1 MLVGGQ
7 EFSEEILER
16 IRRQVVEDK
25 SLTRTG
31 LSREV
36 CEWLNWRGADGRVK
50 EMNCRVALLRLERRG
65 VIELPEAR
73 EVSFARRREEV
84 KGERSWPRVEMS
96 FGELGEVKL
105 IAVDSADGELSR
117 EWWEMMGEHHPLG
130 GGPLCGAQMRYLVG
144 SKEGYLGGLSFSA
157 AAWRLRARD
166 EWIGWDEEERKRG
179 LERVV
184 GNSRFLILPTVKVAN
199 LATHV
204 LGQAVRRV
212 GRDWEARYGIRPEL
226 LETFVDPLRNRG
238 TCYGAANWIY
248 LGETEGRGRQDRG
261 HRAARECEG
270 RRKEI
275 WVYPLSGK
283 WREEMREEGRGL
295 RAKVRREGADWA
307 EEEFGGCDLGDARLE
322 ERLLILARDFYERPR
337 ASIPE
342 ACNSRAKTKA
352 AYRFLNHDETT
363 MEKLLEAHYLA
374 TEERV
379 RKESIV
385 LAVQDTTSLNYTAH
399 AAMEGLGPLGART
412 KKSKGLYVHS
422 TLGFNLEGTP
432 LGFLDVQ
439 SWARDRARADKEER
453 RKLPIEEKQSGVW
466 LKSYRAAAEVQA
478 RSPGTMLVSVGDRE
492 ADIYQLF
499 REALETPNGP
509 KLLVRAKTNRKLQ
522 DEQGKLWE
530 TILAQEVSCIQV
542 LRVPRQ
548 GKLPAREAH
557 LAIRFAPVTLL
568 PPSRQKKDAPA
579 IPVWAVMAKEED
591 PPPGIKRLEWMLLT
605 TLEVPN
611 SEAAIEKLS
620 WYTLRWGI
628 EVLHRT
634 LKSGC
639 RIEERQLG
647 TADRLEA
654 CLAIDLVVAWRIYH
668 LSRLNRE
675 VPDIP
680 CSIYFADA
688 EWKALMV
695 FTNRNPIPPSTP
707 PTIREATRRVAAL
720 GGFLGRKGDGQPGTQ
735 TLWIGLQRLD
745 DITATYLVMINATQ
759 VTVSSATDYG

>member
-1 MLVGGQ
+1 MLVAGH
-7 EFSEEILER
+7 EFTEETIER
-16 IRRQVVEDK
+16 IRRRVGEDEG
-25 SLTRTG
+25 SLTRTE

-50 EMNCRVALLRLERRG
+50 DMNCRVALLRLERRG

-73 EVSFARRREEV
+73 EVSFARRAAEV
-84 KGERSWPRVEMS
+84 PGGSWPRVEMS
-96 FGELGEVKL
+96 LAELGEVRL
-105 IAVDSADGELSR
+105 IAVDSADAELSR
-117 EWWEMMGEHHPLG
+117 EWWRMMTEHHPLG

-157 AAWRLRARD
+157 AAWRLGARD
-166 EWIGWDEEERKRG
+166 EWIGWDEEGRKRG

-204 LGQAVRRV
+204 LGQAVS
-212 GRDWEARYGIRPEL
+212 GLARDWEARYGIRPAL
-226 LETFVDPLRNRG
+226 LETFVDPLRNHG
-238 TCYGAANWIY
+238 TCYGAANWLY
-248 LGETEGRGRQDRG
+248 LGETRGRGRQDRE

-270 RRKEI
+270 RKKEI
-275 WVYPLSGK
+275 WVYPLMAE
-283 WREEMREEGRGL
+283 WREELRKGSVRRAIVRKEGR
-295 RAKVRREGADWA
+295 DWA

-322 ERLLILARDFYERPR
+322 ERLLTIARDFYERPR

-342 ACNSRAKTKA
+342 ACNSQAKTKA
-352 AYRFLNHDETT
+352 AYRFLKHEETT
-363 MEKLLEAHYLA
+363 MEKLLEPHYLA

-466 LKSYRAAAEVQA
+466 LKSYRAVAEVQG

-492 ADIYQLF
+492 ADMYELF
-499 REALETPNGP
+499 REALETPDGP

-530 TILAQEVSCIQV
+530 TVLARDVSCIQV

-557 LAIRFAPVTLL
+557 LAIRFASVTLL
-568 PPSRQKKDAPA
+568 PPSRQKKDAPP

-591 PPPGIKRLEWMLLT
+591 PPPGIKGLQWMLLT

-611 SEAAIEKLS
+611 SEAAIEKLT

-647 TADRLEA
+647 NADRLEA

-675 VPDIP
+675 VPDMP
-680 CSIYFADA
+680 CTIYFADA

-695 FTNRNPIPPSTP
+695 FTNRNPIPPATP
-707 PTIREATRRVAAL
+707 PTIREATRRVAGL

-735 TLWIGLQRLD
+735 TLWIGLQRLH
-745 DITATYLVMINATQ
+745 DITATYLVMTGATQ
-759 VTVSSATDYG
+759 VSVSSAIDYG